1 MLKVG
6 PFILVL
12 AVCMSIIGCRGDE
25 VAPAPMADLRIY
37 VNAVGRT
44 DARALSDA
52 EEEYYKDALGS
63 CEEMHRLRFVIVR
76 PDGTVEHNR
85 LLNLNNPAERYGY
98 ESFEVVG
105 GEKKTVYL
113 FVNESTDPDYPRG
126 PFKEVKADDA
136 TTYTK
141 FDLNQIEVGKSFPTE
156 EINALV
162 IKLADDESEWPSLN
176 HSLPMNGIGEV
187 DVPKTGFAQQ
197 TMYVTRAAVKF
208 TYRFTNNSK
217 QDYTLQEL
225 TIAKVTDKEYYMP
238 NEAELKDGTK
248 NDLTKVTPDNPITDL
263 KIHPEAKYATYSK
276 EYSFSIPSGCTKKVL
291 PSIYQLEGKYNAKV
305 TDKTQRYKTSI
316 TLEGVGTIKLEA
328 FLNGLPNL
336 VRNTHAVV
344 DITINES
351 NITCEVDVIPYSS
364 VELKPS
370 FGL

>member
-1 MLKVG
+1 MLKIG

-12 AVCMSIIGCRGDE
+12 AVCMSIIGCQENE

-44 DARALSDA
+44 DARALTDA
-52 EEEYYKDALGS
+52 EEEYYKDALAS
-63 CEEMHRLRFVIVR
+63 CEEMHRLRFVVVR

-85 LLNLNNPAERYGY
+85 LLNLYNPAERYGY

-113 FVNESTDPDYPRG
+113 FVNESTNDGSYG
-126 PFKEVKADDA
+126 PFEVKADNA
-136 TTYTK
+136 TTTK
-141 FDLNQIEVGKSFPTE
+141 YDLNQIEVGKSFPTDD
-156 EINALV
+156 IKALV
-162 IKLADDESEWPSLN
+162 IKLADGESEWPSSN
-176 HSLPMNGIGEV
+176 PLPMNGIGEV
-187 DVPKTGFAQQ
+187 DVPKTGFVQK

-208 TYRFTNNSK
+208 TYRFTNKTS
-217 QDYTLQEL
+217 QDYTLQGL
-225 TIAKVTDKEYYMP
+225 TIDKVTDKEYYMP
-238 NEAELKDGTK
+238 NNPTPALKDVTK
-248 NDLTKVTPDNPITDL
+248 DNPITDL
-263 KIHPEAKYATYSK
+263 MIHPEAVYKTYSK

-291 PSIYQLEGKYNAKV
+291 PSIYQLEGKYNAAV
-305 TDKTQRYKTSI
+305 TNETQRYKTSI
-316 TLEGVGTIKLEA
+316 TLDGGVGTLEA
-328 FLNGLPNL
+328 FLKGLPNL

-351 NITCEVDVIPYSS
+351 NITWEVDVIPYSS

>member
-44 DARALSDA
+44 DARALTDA

-85 LLNLNNPAERYGY
+85 LLNLYNPAERYGY

-113 FVNESTDPDYPRG
+113 FVNESTNPDYPRG
-126 PFKEVKADDA
+126 PFVKADNA

-141 FDLNQIEVGKSFPTE
+141 FDLNDIKVGQPFPTE

-162 IKLADDESEWPSLN
+162 IKLADGESEWPSLN
-176 HSLPMNGIGEV
+176 PLPMNGIGEV
-187 DVPKTGFAQQ
+187 NVPKTGSEQK

-208 TYRFTNNSK
+208 TYRFTNNSS
-217 QDYTLQEL
+217 QNYTLKGL
-225 TIAKVTDKEYYMP
+225 TIAQVTDKEYYMP
-238 NEAELKDGTK
+238 NKAVLEDGTK
-248 NDLTKVTPDNPITDL
+248 DDLTKVTPDNPITDL
-263 KIHPEAKYATYSK
+263 MIHPEAEYATYSN
-276 EYSFSIPSGCTKKVL
+276 EYSFFIPSGCTKKVL
-291 PSIYQLEGKYNAKV
+291 PSIYQLEGKYNAAV
-305 TDKTQRYKTSI
+305 TDAKQRYKTSI
-316 TLEGVGTIKLEA
+316 TLEGVGTIDLEA

-344 DITINES
+344 DITIINES

-364 VELKPS
+364 VELNPS

>member
-44 DARALSDA
+44 DARALTPA

-63 CEEMHRLRFVIVR
+63 CEEMHHLRFVIVR

-113 FVNESTDPDYPRG
+113 FVNEDDSHG

-141 FDLNQIEVGKSFPTE
+141 FDLNDIEVGKPFPTE

-162 IKLADDESEWPSLN
+162 IKLADDEAEWPSRN
-176 HSLPMNGIGEV
+176 HPLPMNGIGEV
-187 DVPKTGFAQQ
+187 NVPKTGSEQK

-208 TYRFTNNSK
+208 TYRFTNNSS
-217 QDYTLQEL
+217 QNYTLKGL
-225 TIAKVTDKEYYMP
+225 TIAQVTDKEYYMP
-238 NEAELKDGTK
+238 NKAVLEDGTK
-248 NDLTKVTPDNPITDL
+248 DDLTKVTPDNPITDL
-263 KIHPEAKYATYSK
+263 TIHPDAKYETYSK
-276 EYSFSIPSGCTKKVL
+276 EYSFPIPSGCTKKVL
-291 PSIYQLEGKYNAKV
+291 PSIYQLEGKYNA
-305 TDKTQRYKTSI
+305 TADKTQRYKTSI
-316 TLEGVGTIKLEA
+316 TLEGVGTIDLEA
-328 FLNGLPNL
+328 FLNKLPNL

-364 VELKPS
+364 VELRPS

>member
-1 MLKVG
+1 MLKIG

-12 AVCMSIIGCRGDE
+12 AVCMSIIGCQENE

-44 DARALSDA
+44 DARALTDA
-52 EEEYYKDALGS
+52 EEEYYKDALAS
-63 CEEMHRLRFVIVR
+63 CEEMHRLRFVVVR

-85 LLNLNNPAERYGY
+85 LLNLYNPAERYGY

-113 FVNESTDPDYPRG
+113 FVNESTNDGSYG
-126 PFKEVKADDA
+126 PFEVKADNA
-136 TTYTK
+136 TTTK
-141 FDLNQIEVGKSFPTE
+141 YDLNQIEVGKSFPTDD
-156 EINALV
+156 IKALV
-162 IKLADDESEWPSLN
+162 IKLADGESEWPSSN
-176 HSLPMNGIGEV
+176 PLPMNGIGEV
-187 DVPKTGFAQQ
+187 DVPKTGFVQK

-208 TYRFTNNSK
+208 TYRFTNNSS
-217 QDYTLQEL
+217 QDYTLQGL
-225 TIAKVTDKEYYMP
+225 TIDQITDKEYYMP
-238 NEAELKDGTK
+238 NNPTPALKDVTK
-248 NDLTKVTPDNPITDL
+248 DNPITDL
-263 KIHPEAKYATYSK
+263 MIHPEAVYKTYSK

-291 PSIYQLEGKYNAKV
+291 PSIYQLEGKYNAAV
-305 TDKTQRYKTSI
+305 TNETQRYKTSI
-316 TLEGVGTIKLEA
+316 TLDGGVGTLEA
-328 FLNGLPNL
+328 FLKGLPNL

-351 NITCEVDVIPYSS
+351 NITWEVDVIPYSS